1 MEALPVHHSS
11 NNRRIDISGTRVT
24 LSVCLIVKDEERVLG
39 RCLSA
44 AVQIAD
50 ELIVMDTGSNDRSV
64 EIAREYT
71 DLVFCEPWQNS
82 FASCATNHGVAWVKN
97 RLLKDAK
104 GEWIHL
110 HDSDDWVYTDLY
122 DQLISALPAT
132 GAGADIICMDL
143 EINDGTRLP
152 LNGNTQRALCA
163 QISRFIRR
171 SFVEDITFPEQIK
184 AGDDRYFAE
193 EMLTHDPRTVYS
205 GVMAY
210 HYNYPR
216 EGSLFDLQT
225 KGLISQTTV
234 SQNPRPEQV

>member
-1 MEALPVHHSS
+1 MKY
-11 NNRRIDISGTRVT
+11 SGT
-24 LSVCLIVKDEERVLG
+24 LSVCLIVKDEERVLW

-50 ELIVMDTGSNDRSV
+50 DVI
-64 EIAREYT
+64 Y
-71 DLVFCEPWQNS
+71 P
-82 FASCATNHGVAWVKN
+82 
-97 RLLKDAK
+97 
-104 GEWIHL
+104 
-110 HDSDDWVYTDLY
+110 DDV
-122 DQLISALPAT
+122 QKLISLKEQLTLETDAVFITYRNYGFLSDLGIRDRIHRRNIACLCE
-132 GAGADIICMDL
+132 GDIHEAIPVRDGWNLMICMDL

-171 SFVEDITFPEQIK
+171 LFVEDITFPEQIK